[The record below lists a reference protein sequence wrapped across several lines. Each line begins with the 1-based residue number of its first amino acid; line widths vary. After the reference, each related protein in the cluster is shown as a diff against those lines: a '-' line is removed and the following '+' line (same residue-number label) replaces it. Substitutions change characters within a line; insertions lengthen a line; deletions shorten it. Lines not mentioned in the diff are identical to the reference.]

1 MTGPILPPEQTTAD
15 TGPSDTATPDTG
27 SFDTGPSTVTPG
39 AGAAFA
45 LAAVMAAAGLSHFLV
60 PRSYEQIVPHVLG
73 APGAW
78 VRASGGVELGC
89 AALLVG
95 GRTRRIGGWLT
106 AAVLVAVFPANVQM
120 ARDGGLAGHGFPLG
134 SPVVAWLRLPL
145 QLPLVMWARA
155 VARRA
160 GE

>member
-1 MTGPILPPEQTTAD
+1 MTGAIVPPEETTSD
-15 TGPSDTATPDTG
+15 TAPSDT
-27 SFDTGPSTVTPG
+27 SLSTVTQG
-39 AGAAFA
+39 AGPAFA
-45 LAAVMAAAGLSHFLV
+45 LAAAMAAAGLSHFLV

-89 AALLVG
+89 AVLLVCR
-95 GRTRRIGGWLT
+95 RTRRIGGWLT

-145 QLPLVMWARA
+145 QLPLVVWARA

-160 GE
+160 GA